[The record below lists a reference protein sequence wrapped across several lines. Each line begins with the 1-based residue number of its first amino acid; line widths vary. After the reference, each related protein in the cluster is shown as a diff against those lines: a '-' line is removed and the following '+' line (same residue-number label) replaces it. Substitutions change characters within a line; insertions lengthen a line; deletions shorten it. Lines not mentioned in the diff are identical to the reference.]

1 MASGSEILRR
11 APGELLLSVHPVDIM
26 FIKFYFTFKEKIVPS
41 NYVSLTCQFLKDA
54 LTDRVPIILTDP
66 VPWIPQWHGLSLPSP
81 TCWEHIIKAG
91 RETSSGKVH
100 SQQDG
105 GGRFS
110 FNHNPPSNW
119 ASSKD
124 QTHVKQEISEVQRCK
139 NTEKDWEKV
148 SMLISL
154 KWDRLWGKSPVLAWF
169 CCCYLIF

>member
-66 VPWIPQWHGLSLPSP
+66 VPWIPQWHGLSLPSS

-91 RETSSGKVH
+91 GETSSGKVH

-110 FNHNPPSNW
+110 FNHNSPSNW

-154 KWDRLWGKSPVLAWF
+154 KWDRLWGKSPVLACF